1 MYPTLYR
8 LVEKGL
14 ITDRSEKVGKR
25 RVRVYYHLETAGE
38 KYLKEL
44 KREYISHTAGV
55 LRILG
60 VKESRGLLMTSTDKL
75 IKKYLKETKKNCPY
89 ALRKHLDA
97 ELKTSLIDFCESQ
110 GNLTMEK
117 IEKRFGNP
125 KQYAAEYFSLGEA
138 SDIDKKLN
146 HSKRLKLRF

>member
-1 MYPTLYR
+1 MFSLGFSADLAFAGAPCEFLLNSAEGSRVDDGRVTILYIVFRAFAVIYPTLYR

-60 VKESRGLLMTSTDKL
+60 VKD
-75 IKKYLKETKKNCPY
+75 
-89 ALRKHLDA
+89 
-97 ELKTSLIDFCESQ
+97 
-110 GNLTMEK
+110 
-117 IEKRFGNP
+117 IEGTIN
-125 KQYAAEYFSLGEA
+125 
-138 SDIDKKLN
+138 DIN
-146 HSKRLKLRF
+146 

>member
-1 MYPTLYR
+1 MAISDNLKRGTVELSVLTLLQKGDMYGYEISQQLFIQSGELYQIQESSLYPTLYR

-60 VKESRGLLMTSTDKL
+60 VKD
-75 IKKYLKETKKNCPY
+75 
-89 ALRKHLDA
+89 
-97 ELKTSLIDFCESQ
+97 
-110 GNLTMEK
+110 
-117 IEKRFGNP
+117 IEGTIN
-125 KQYAAEYFSLGEA
+125 
-138 SDIDKKLN
+138 DID
-146 HSKRLKLRF
+146 

>member
-1 MYPTLYR
+1 MAISDNLKRGTVELSVLTLLQKGDIQESSLYPTLYR

-38 KYLKEL
+38 EYLKQL

-60 VKESRGLLMTSTDKL
+60 VKD
-75 IKKYLKETKKNCPY
+75 
-89 ALRKHLDA
+89 
-97 ELKTSLIDFCESQ
+97 
-110 GNLTMEK
+110 
-117 IEKRFGNP
+117 IEGTIN
-125 KQYAAEYFSLGEA
+125 
-138 SDIDKKLN
+138 DIN
-146 HSKRLKLRF
+146 

>member
-1 MYPTLYR
+1 MYGYEISQQLFEQSGELYQIQEIVSDS
-8 LVEKGL
+8 LSFGWKGADNWP
-14 ITDRSEKVGKR
+14 IGKR

-75 IKKYLKETKKNCPY
+75 IKNIWKKQ
-89 ALRKHLDA
+89 RKIARMH
-97 ELKTSLIDFCESQ
+97 
-110 GNLTMEK
+110 
-117 IEKRFGNP
+117 
-125 KQYAAEYFSLGEA
+125 
-138 SDIDKKLN
+138 
-146 HSKRLKLRF
+146 